1 MSDMI
6 KKLYDGE
13 YYAVESALP
22 GDSDCTVLLNMIKR
36 KWDYFSDML
45 PVNEQDDFEALQL
58 MISELEDK
66 YNFAFF
72 SEGIKVGIS
81 LMSEASTR

>member
-22 GDSDCTVLLNMIKR
+22 DNSDCVVLLNMIKR

>member
-1 MSDMI
+1 MKIKEIEERSGMSRANI
-6 KKLYDGE
+6 RFY
-13 YYAVESALP
+13 ESE
-22 GDSDCTVLLNMIKR
+22 GLLAPERDTNGYR
-36 KWDYFSDML
+36 DYS
-45 PVNEQDDFEALQL
+45 EHDFEALQL